1 MKPLEILLDLNAW
14 SSLKPA
20 QILASPAFAMPCRF
34 ADQNAVMRLDAPA
47 GVDELRLLISF
58 ADEQHVLGLRD
69 SARYESLHALWA
81 YRAETPAPI
90 LLALV
95 EKECA
100 SLLQTLENA
109 VRCQLRI
116 VGIAEPQQEPPS
128 ADEVLY
134 ATIGDVSFSL
144 TRSAMVDEAL
154 GSLRNIDLTHQS
166 VRAQSLVAEIEHAV
180 FMLPSAD
187 FASLAPGDAL
197 LLPEVGTVK
206 PRFIVEN
213 TFVIDENGVA
223 PYRQDD
229 SRLRVRNQEPGTI
242 TLGTL
247 LDSAQDSARIPAA
260 PGPSFALRLVNS
272 AGRTLATGHFEKIA
286 GQAAFIT
293 ESLASN

>member
-1 MKPLEILLDLNAW
+1 MKPLEILLDLGSW

-47 GVDELRLLISF
+47 GDDELRLAISF
-58 ADEQHVLGLRD
+58 ADESHVLGLRD
-69 SARYESLHALWA
+69 PARYESLHALWP

-109 VRCQLRI
+109 VRCQLHI
-116 VGIAEPQQEPPS
+116 IGMAEPIQEPPN

-144 TRSAMVDEAL
+144 TRSSMVDEAL
-154 GSLRNIDLTHQS
+154 GSLRNIDLAHPA
-166 VRAQSLVAEIEHAV
+166 VREQSLVAEIEHASFV
-180 FMLPSAD
+180 LSSAD
-187 FASLAPGDAL
+187 LAALAPGDAL

-229 SRLRVRNQEPGTI
+229 SRMRVRNQESSNI
-242 TLGTL
+242 TLGEL
-247 LDSAQDSARIPAA
+247 LDSAQDARVPSAPE
-260 PGPSFALRLVNS
+260 PSYALRLVNS

-286 GQAAFIT
+286 GQAAFVAEAI
-293 ESLASN
+293 ASN